1 MDDSKINALIA
12 KIKQYNPSSDSAKIM
27 EAYHMA
33 QAAHAGQ
40 VRDSGEPYINHPLAV
55 ADILAG
61 LQMDD
66 TTIIAGLLHD
76 VVEDTKYTMADIEEK
91 FGHETVVLVDGVT
104 KLSKLE
110 FRSRQEHQAENLRKM
125 FLAMAN
131 DIRIILIKLADR
143 LHNMRTIKF
152 HHSVVRQREI
162 AEETQ
167 SIFAPLAHRLG
178 MFSIKS
184 ELEDICFSILE
195 PEAFNDLKNRME
207 AEHIQRDA
215 YINEIIKILRDSL
228 DKMGIQAEITGR
240 FKSYSSIHRKMQKQQ
255 KDLNEIYDLNAIR
268 VIVDSVKDCYGVLG
282 VIHTHWTPIPGRF
295 KDYIAMPKQNMYQSI
310 HTTVLGEDGNPFEV
324 QIRTKE
330 MHQIAEYGIAAH
342 WRYKEGKSGDDDF
355 EKKVEWL
362 RHMLEW
368 QQELRDAREFVESV
382 KVDLFSDNI
391 YVFSPKGDVY
401 ELPAGSCPIDFAYRV
416 HTQVGQQC
424 MGAKVNRRMVPL
436 DQPLQNGDIVEIITA
451 KGRGPNRDWLKI
463 VKTQQAKNK
472 IRQYFRKESRDENIQ
487 MGREMF
493 ERECK
498 KNNYDSAQILKSERI
513 NEVLH
518 RLGLTNLDDL
528 YAAIG
533 YGALNIST
541 VLNRVREEY
550 HLADKDREKDEAK
563 IQAETK
569 PFTPSSDNSGVWVRG
584 VDNIMVRFAHCCNPL
599 PGDEIIGYVT
609 RGKGVSIHRM
619 DCPNIQYY
627 RREEGDRLIEVGWG
641 EKVDGVFQVEI
652 EAISVERPRLT
663 IDVMNVM
670 SDTKT
675 IVNGINITTDKKNKI
690 AVVII
695 KLEVKT
701 LSQLDYI
708 IKRIS
713 GLKGI
718 LEVHRVGE
726 RHRGDSDRAKKTARE
741 KQTLEQQQETEQ
753 TR

>member
-27 EAYHMA
+27 EAYRMA

>member
-12 KIKQYNPSSDSAKIM
+12 KIKQYNPSSDSLKIM
-27 EAYHMA
+27 EAYRMA
-33 QAAHAGQ
+33 QTAHAGQ

-55 ADILAG
+55 ADILAD
-61 LQMDD
+61 LQLDD

-143 LHNMRTIKF
+143 LHNMRTIKS

-207 AEHIQRDA
+207 AEHTQRDA
-215 YINEIIKILRDSL
+215 YINEIIKTLRESL
-228 DKMGIQAEITGR
+228 EKMGIQAEITGR

-436 DQPLQNGDIVEIITA
+436 DQLLQNGDIVEIITA

-498 KNNYDSAQILKSERI
+498 KNNYDSTQILKSERI

-550 HLADKDREKDEAK
+550 HLAEKGREKDEAQ
-563 IQAETK
+563 IQTETK

-708 IKRIS
+708 IKRIG

-741 KQTLEQQQETEQ
+741 KQVPEQQKEMEQ